1 MARPAA
7 SAFRKFATL
16 LPVHGAAPVGIES
29 PFTSILV
36 PAGILSSDSNI
47 TAPPGDPGTATVPAL
62 CNGVP
67 CANAGNPINSNIG
80 RNSAPTS
87 PSPLIGRSPGG
98 HVDFAGLV
106 RFLDVNDGRYIS
118 RKYIGY
124 GGHFSGD
131 VKPGCFGYSKDDFL
145 FSFVAGEA
153 IGNYESGGWSNAV
166 PLATN

>member
-1 MARPAA
+1 MGSTGGQRILQMRYIIAGPRDGACSA
-7 SAFRKFATL
+7 SA
-16 LPVHGAAPVGIES
+16 ES
-29 PFTSILV
+29 PTTSILT
-36 PAGILSSDSNI
+36 PTGILSSDSNI

-80 RNSAPTS
+80 RNSAPTF
-87 PSPLIGRSPGG
+87 PSPLIGRSPGR

-131 VKPGCFGYSKDDFL
+131 VKPGWFGYSKNDFL

-153 IGNYESGGWSNAV
+153 IG
-166 PLATN
+166 L